1 MYPSAIPLRMLTGAA
16 VIALAMATAG
26 PSPVAAQELP
36 KLSTPVL
43 VTSLGLSLEGL
54 QVSLAARRAKIP
66 MEFDLHAEPE
76 NLADAK
82 SLFLAVNASLKGF
95 GEAGIVLG
103 DELARGEHLL
113 DEAESR
119 GILIVVLHL
128 GGAENRDDLTNQLIA
143 LAAPRADLLIIN
155 ATSDEDGLFAGIAE
169 AGNIPLIT
177 VANLPALV
185 PVLQERFAGGPGI

>member
-1 MYPSAIPLRMLTGAA
+1 MYLSAIPLRMLVGAA
-16 VIALAMATAG
+16 TIALAMTIVG
-26 PSPVAAQELP
+26 PSPAAAQNLP

-54 QVSLAARRAKIP
+54 QISLAARRAKVP
-66 MEFDLHAEPE
+66 MEFELHAEPE

-82 SLFLAVNASLKGF
+82 SLFLAVSASLKGF
-95 GEAGIVLG
+95 GEAGVVLE
-103 DELARGEHLL
+103 DELARGEHLM

-128 GGAENRDDLTNQLIA
+128 GGAESRDDLTNQLIE

-155 ATSDEDGLFAGIAE
+155 TTSDEDGLFAGIAE

-177 VANLPALV
+177 IDNLIALV
-185 PVLQERFAGGPGI
+185 PVLKERFADGLGL